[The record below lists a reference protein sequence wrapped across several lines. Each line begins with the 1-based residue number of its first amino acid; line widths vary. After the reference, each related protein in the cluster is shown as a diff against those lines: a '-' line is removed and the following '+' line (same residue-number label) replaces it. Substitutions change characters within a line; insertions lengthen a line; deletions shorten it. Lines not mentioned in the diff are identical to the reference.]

1 MTAREGTA
9 GIDPAL
15 LRDTVTEEEIRRC
28 FRAPAIDLDA
38 TGATTEVERH
48 RAAHERMT
56 AVFRQGMVR
65 VIDLVRS
72 RPGRWLPAGW
82 DPEGLRT
89 GAFLPEPVQPA
100 PDPVPAPGAEPQPVP
115 RVREALPLAGAAIG
129 AFLGVF
135 LLSVPFA
142 LFTAIATALVADDVE
157 RRAAAC
163 GGDEACLAGVL
174 PDDATLLLIGA
185 VGTGLWLLCTGAIGW
200 WIGRRLVHR
209 DRTRAAAVAAGNAE
223 SEATEARR
231 LQVIRRN
238 EARAG
243 RHRQE
248 VHEWR
253 RANAECNAAWGTA
266 LRRAFGLPAEGD
278 WAGAWAGAAE
288 RRAYAAHRVGALELD
303 PGLPR
308 FTREA
313 LSPTRDD
320 LIEQLRRGR
329 AAD

>member
-1 MTAREGTA
+1 M
-9 GIDPAL
+9 
-15 LRDTVTEEEIRRC
+15 
-28 FRAPAIDLDA
+28 
-38 TGATTEVERH
+38 
-48 RAAHERMT
+48 
-56 AVFRQGMVR
+56 
-65 VIDLVRS
+65 
-72 RPGRWLPAGW
+72 
-82 DPEGLRT
+82 
-89 GAFLPEPVQPA
+89 
-100 PDPVPAPGAEPQPVP
+100 
-115 RVREALPLAGAAIG
+115 
-129 AFLGVF
+129 
-135 LLSVPFA
+135 
-142 LFTAIATALVADDVE
+142 E